1 MKNISFEDIADVF
14 GDNKSLDTIVNQGMV
29 INQLFMWMPRFL
41 GLPTGILNL
50 LVLLVLLTVLSRA
63 PQTEK
68 PAFIFLGNLALSDMV
83 LSLVEFAQVQLRQ
96 YGHHSLTPLDSR
108 PAVCQAQIGLWTF
121 TIFNSI
127 LSSVVI
133 TIDRYVYISYSVRY
147 PGIVTNTKII
157 IALILAWVVPAI
169 YAVTS
174 AMTYRNVGDLECIVG
189 HHVPATFIVF
199 ILTFIMTIWIIF
211 YLLYGLILI
220 KFYRQKEKLE
230 SAQARWGGSG
240 RCIQL
245 EYVVQRNKK
254 VKGQATQV
262 PGAEMR
268 PGIEFHQIRFGCL
281 KSKVVSRKD
290 EVEMVEIIA
299 CKATDK
305 SAEEAE
311 VQEDSHSHSQVMERQ
326 LSQESRTGGRSS
338 GSMLRGMVN
347 IAKFIKAAKY
357 VLILLFV
364 FTVCWLP
371 WTVILYYDFLS
382 HATEDFYS
390 RCLDTSSTRP
400 SLSDVWKTQDCVL
413 DLLRQEVSS
422 CLIPPPHQCQLITEA
437 VHTFK
442 QDNLQLL
449 ALMIGATNSLIN
461 PVIYG
466 FWYPDFRRTAIK
478 TMYHCTKKFKI

>member
-1 MKNISFEDIADVF
+1 VDVF
-14 GDNKSLDTIVNQGMV
+14 GDNKSLETIVNQGIV

-41 GLPTGILNL
+41 GLPTGVLNL
-50 LVLLVLLTVLSRA
+50 LVVLVLLVVLSRA

-68 PAFIFLGNLALSDMV
+68 PAFIFLGNLAVSDIV
-83 LSLVEFAQVQLRQ
+83 LSLVEFAQVQLRKH
-96 YGHHSLTPLDSR
+96 GHDSLTPLDSR

-121 TIFNSI
+121 TIFNSV

-133 TIDRYVYISYSVRY
+133 TVDRYVYISYSVRY
-147 PGIVTNTKII
+147 PGIVTNTKIT

-189 HHVPATFIVF
+189 HHVPSTFIVF

-220 KFYRQKEKLE
+220 KFYRQKAKLE

-245 EYVVQRNKK
+245 EYVVERSKK
-254 VKGQATQV
+254 TEGQAA
-262 PGAEMR
+262 GEAKS
-268 PGIEFHQIRFGCL
+268 GIEFHQIRFGCL
-281 KSKVVSRKD
+281 KSKVVRGKD
-290 EVEMVEIIA
+290 ENEMVEIIA
-299 CKATDK
+299 CKATDRMIEN
-305 SAEEAE
+305 AETKENSRN
-311 VQEDSHSHSQVMERQ
+311 QGIERQ
-326 LSQESRTGGRSS
+326 LSQESRTGDR
-338 GSMLRGMVN
+338 SMLRGMVN

-371 WTVILYYDFLS
+371 WTVILYYDFLT
-382 HATEDFYS
+382 HATKDFYS
-390 RCLDTSSTRP
+390 RCSTTSPATP

-422 CLIPPPHQCQLITEA
+422 CLIPPLHQCQLITDA

-449 ALMIGATNSLIN
+449 ALLIGATNSLIN

-478 TMYHCTKKFKI
+478 TMYHCTKRLKS